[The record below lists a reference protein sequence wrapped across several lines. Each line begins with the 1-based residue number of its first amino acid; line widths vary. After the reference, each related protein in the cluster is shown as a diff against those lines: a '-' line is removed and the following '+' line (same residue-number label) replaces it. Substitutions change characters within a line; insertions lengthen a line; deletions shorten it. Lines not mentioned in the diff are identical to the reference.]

1 MLERKYGTQ
10 AKSNGKAKKSLSMMN
25 SKNAKD
31 FSGCVRQTKAV
42 GLPAGMALGYFT
54 RPTFGAGDHLGFA
67 RQNGGLLIDGN
78 PFPEP
83 INSKHP
89 RLLLSCRAHPICRS
103 LSIQKFAFQ
112 TVRRLAATTACI
124 GQGSQG
130 TCRKQRRPLHHHPSF
145 PDRQRRGTRD

>member
-1 MLERKYGTQ
+1 
-10 AKSNGKAKKSLSMMN
+10 MMN
-25 SKNAKD
+25 WKNAKD
-31 FSGCVRQTKAV
+31 SSVCARQTKAV
-42 GLPAGMALGYFT
+42 RFPAGMALGYFT
-54 RPTFGAGDHLGFA
+54 RPTFGASNHLGFA

-78 PFPEP
+78 TFSEP

-145 PDRQRRGTRD
+145 PDR